1 MRLEPEQLARF
12 ARLTDEWMDVPEHAR
27 ARWLSER
34 RLDHPGLAQA
44 LLAMSA
50 GASYEG
56 ATGADPLSLPRLG
69 DDASVD
75 SGEPRAGDLVGPYR
89 LLSLLG
95 RGGMG
100 SVWLA
105 EQIDGRLSRRL
116 AVKLPLPGLAQGDW
130 RRRFER
136 ERDILAGLDHPG
148 IAKLFDAGVSAEG
161 QPYLAMQYVVGES
174 LIQYAK
180 IHRLSLSERAR
191 LFAELLDAV
200 QHAHAALVV
209 HRDLKPSNIL
219 VDEQGRVMLLD
230 FGIAKLLGDRE
241 TRPAGDLTEFAAP
254 ALTLDYASPE
264 QITGAAMGTGT
275 DIYSLGVVLYE
286 LLAGQRPYRL
296 RRSSRAEMEEAV
308 LEQELAPPSA
318 RSTEAHA
325 KSMGL
330 GARALARQL
339 RGDLDA
345 IALKAL
351 RKASEQRYATAES
364 FAEDLHRW
372 MRKEPV
378 SAQPDALGYRARRML
393 ARNWK
398 FVAIGSTVSA
408 ALLIATVVALA
419 QARDARQATELA
431 RRQARQAEV
440 VTGFMQD
447 LFLNNS
453 VRQADPEAARKRTA
467 EQLMD
472 DAASR
477 IGVGLADAPEQQI
490 ALLHKMAH
498 TYYEMRLPDRAIA
511 ISRQAADL
519 AGRVFGPNHPNTK
532 IEQASWLLFS
542 ITGGH
547 GEALNDQLQPLVNSL
562 PLLAV
567 SAREEDRQLAL
578 DLCDALMN
586 REFEMFPESALRYAE
601 LAEQLLPRVAKRD
614 SALGHHHMMGVVYFQ
629 NLRLADA
636 ARHFEIVRRL
646 QAAQGIEA
654 EDADSYP
661 TWQGRLQ
668 QLMGHYAQAE
678 SLMRKGYAMERH
690 NDAGGS
696 RVNDWSISMY
706 ARFLVDTGRA
716 AEGLA
721 LIQSGGPLASA
732 SIRSQL
738 QTSLRSFLAQAHA
751 LAWLGRGEE
760 ALAKA
765 EQADRMAREQQE
777 ESLRPP
783 IPVVIE
789 TLLVL
794 GRVDQAM
801 AMLDR
806 DEPRMSKARA
816 SVPARLLSEYRIRGL
831 IALGR
836 AREARSYLESK
847 RSILAPLGGGAV
859 EWARLA
865 WLEGGVALKAGRPVE
880 AARSLE
886 EGLLRVAQAGPDAQ
900 IYLRAWVARLQ
911 DCMGDAKLAMGDA
924 AGARLS
930 YEAAMQAYEKVVD
943 PQYSMAFGR
952 VAWQLADLARK
963 RGDVA
968 SARRLQAQA
977 DAIVARHP
985 HQQGWGA

>member
-12 ARLTDEWMDVPEHAR
+12 ARLTDEWMDVPVEAR

-34 RLDHPGLAQA
+34 RRDYPGLAQA
-44 LLAMSA
+44 LLAMSVE
-50 GASYEG
+50 SSHDG

-69 DDASVD
+69 DLAFSDAD
-75 SGEPRAGDLVGPYR
+75 EPRAGDLVGPYR

-105 EQIDGRLSRRL
+105 EQIDGRLTRRL
-116 AVKLPLPGLAQGDW
+116 ALKLPLPGLAQGDW

-148 IAKLFDAGVSAEG
+148 IAKLFDAGVSADG
-161 QPYLAMQYVVGES
+161 QPYLAMQYVAGES

-180 IHRLSLSERAR
+180 RHSLSLSARAR
-191 LFAELLDAV
+191 LFTELLDAV

-241 TRPAGDLTEFAAP
+241 ARPVSDLTEFAAP

-264 QITGAAMGTGT
+264 QIMGAAIGTGT

-308 LEQELAPPSA
+308 LEQELAPLSA
-318 RSTEAHA
+318 RATQDHA

-330 GARALARQL
+330 SARALARQL

-345 IALKAL
+345 IALKSL
-351 RKASEQRYATAES
+351 RKASEQRYSTAQA

-393 ARNWK
+393 ARNWQLI
-398 FVAIGSTVSA
+398 VIGATVSA

-431 RRQARQAEV
+431 RHQARQAEV

-447 LFLNNS
+447 LFVNNS
-453 VRQADPEAARKRTA
+453 VKQVDPEAARKRTA

-490 ALLHKMAH
+490 ALLHKLAD
-498 TYYEMRLPDRAIA
+498 TYNEMRLPDRAIVLA
-511 ISRQAADL
+511 RQAADL
-519 AGRVFGPNHPNTK
+519 AARVYGPDDLRTK
-532 IEQASWLLFS
+532 FAQAKWLLVS
-542 ITGGH
+542 ATGGH
-547 GEALNDQLQPLVNSL
+547 GEAFDAQLQPLLKSL
-562 PLLAV
+562 PLLAA
-567 SAREEDRQLAL
+567 SPRDDDRRLAL
-578 DLCDALMN
+578 DLCNALMN
-586 REFEMFPESALRYAE
+586 REFEMHAESALSYAE
-601 LAEQLLPRVAKRD
+601 LMDRILPHVAKRD
-614 SALGHHHMMGVVYFQ
+614 SALGHHHMMGVVYLQ

-636 ARHFEIVRRL
+636 ARHFDIARSL
-646 QAAQGIEA
+646 QAAQGVA
-654 EDADSYP
+654 AGDGDSYP
-661 TWQGRLQ
+661 TWRGRLQ
-668 QLMGHYAQAE
+668 ELLGRYAEAE

-696 RVNDWSISMY
+696 RVSDWCLANY

-721 LIQSGGPLASA
+721 LIQTGGPLANAGIRSQLPT
-732 SIRSQL
+732 SIRSQ
-738 QTSLRSFLAQAHA
+738 LAQAHA
-751 LAWLGRGEE
+751 LARLGRGEE
-760 ALAKA
+760 ALARAEKA
-765 EQADRMAREQQE
+765 ERMLAEQEQE
-777 ESLRPP
+777 ATRPP
-783 IPVVIE
+783 LPVVME
-789 TLLVL
+789 ALLVL

-801 AMLDR
+801 AKLDQE
-806 DEPRMSKARA
+806 EPRLAKGRSSIAARA
-816 SVPARLLSEYRIRGL
+816 LSEYRIRGL
-831 IALGR
+831 IALGKS
-836 AREARSYLESK
+836 REAREYLES
-847 RSILAPLGGGAV
+847 RRTILSPPGGGPA
-859 EWARLA
+859 EQARLA
-865 WLEGGVALKAGRPVE
+865 WLEGGVALKEGHPGE
-880 AARSLE
+880 ARRVLN

-900 IYLRAWVARLQ
+900 IYLREWLARLQ
-911 DCMGDAKLAMGDA
+911 ERMGDASLALDDA
-924 AGARLS
+924 AGARLAF
-930 YEAAMQAYEKVVD
+930 EAAMQSYEKVVD

-952 VAWQLADLARK
+952 VARQLADLARK
-963 RGDVA
+963 RGDSS
-968 SARRLQAQA
+968 SARRLQSQA
-977 DAIVARHP
+977 DAIAARHP